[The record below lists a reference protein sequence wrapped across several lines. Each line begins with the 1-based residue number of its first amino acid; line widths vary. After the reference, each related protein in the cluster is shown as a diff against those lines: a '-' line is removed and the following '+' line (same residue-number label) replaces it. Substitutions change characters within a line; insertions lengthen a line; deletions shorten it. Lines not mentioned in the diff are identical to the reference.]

1 MSTSGINALS
11 ITQSG
16 LGTTSTPSNSQ
27 QAAAKTL
34 GQLLQDIESGNL
46 SGAQKDL
53 TTLNQ
58 QLGIQQGQSQT
69 GDSSNPLGALL
80 SSLNKDLG
88 SGNIAS
94 AQSDVQNFLT
104 ALEGSSSAAGASG
117 ASASAAAGPAAPT
130 GATNSTSSASSN
142 SGGISDA
149 LKQDFLTLIDNV
161 QSGNVQGAQS
171 AYQNLTSLL
180 SGSSDPQSS
189 SSSSSSSSTHS
200 SSQGSAFRNLINNF
214 GNSISSGD
222 LASAQQ
228 QLQSYF
234 QSSGHGSGV
243 FVTAN
248 A

>member
-11 ITQSG
+11 ITQSA
-16 LGTTSTPSNSQ
+16 LDTPSTTSNSQ
-27 QAAAKTL
+27 QAAAAKTL
-34 GQLLQDIESGNL
+34 GQLLQDIGSGNL

-69 GDSSNPLGALL
+69 GDASNPLGTLL
-80 SSLNKDLG
+80 SSLNKDLS

-104 ALEGSSSAAGASG
+104 ALEGSSSTAGASG
-117 ASASAAAGPAAPT
+117 AAAST
-130 GATNSTSSASSN
+130 GAAVPTDTTNSTSNASSN
-142 SGGISDA
+142 SGGISDS
-149 LKQDFLTLIDNV
+149 LKQDFLTLIENV
-161 QSGNVQGAQS
+161 QSGNVQGAQG

-180 SGSSDPQSS
+180 SQGSDAP
-189 SSSSSSSSTHS
+189 SSSSSSSTQS
-200 SSQGSAFRNLINNF
+200 SSQANAFRNLINNL

-222 LASAQQ
+222 LANAQQ

-234 QSSGHGSGV
+234 QSSGQGSGV

>member
-11 ITQSG
+11 ITQSA
-16 LGTTSTPSNSQ
+16 LDTTSTPSNSQ
-27 QAAAKTL
+27 QAAAKTF
-34 GQLLQDIESGNL
+34 GKLLQDIESGNL

-58 QLGIQQGQSQT
+58 QLGIQPGQSQT
-69 GDSSNPLGALL
+69 GDSSDPLNTLL

-104 ALEGSSSAAGASG
+104 ALEGSSSTAG
-117 ASASAAAGPAAPT
+117 ASASSGTAAAGQAAPT
-130 GATNSTSSASSN
+130 DTTNSSSNASSN
-142 SGGISDA
+142 SGGISGS

-171 AYQNLTSLL
+171 AYQHLNSLL
-180 SGSSDPQSS
+180 SGSSDAPSSSTQSS
-189 SSSSSSSSTHS
+189 S
-200 SSQGSAFRNLINNF
+200 QANAFRNLINNL

-222 LASAQQ
+222 LATAQQ

-234 QSSGHGSGV
+234 QSSGQGSGF